1 MPCSII
7 AYVHFGITTKR
18 LTLLR
23 TQLFHNFNRTVS
35 LGLEVYLLQLSV
47 VYAPKFTD
55 FTFYTCFILYVVQ
68 NNEFSF

>member
-35 LGLEVYLLQLSV
+35 LGLEVY
-47 VYAPKFTD
+47 APKFTD